1 MTDPADSARRRQ
13 APPAGPVVRR
23 AVTLTD
29 AVAAP
34 SGELAPAEPASPGAG
49 RDGDGLRGG
58 TRIAGATVDVAAVLT
73 GDPTA
78 PRTEPATTGSAI
90 TEPAG
95 GSATGAPPGPASGPA
110 AAPAPGSAPGPG
122 ADTDA
127 RPKAPAPAARAASTA
142 TTTATTHAA
151 PATKPA
157 TPAAEPAA
165 SAAESAASASKPA
178 ASAADSP
185 TLAGKP
191 TTPAAKP
198 ATPAVK
204 SAASAAKSTTPA
216 ARSAASA
223 TTKATGRTAAG
234 AAAVATA
241 TSPPPPTGSDPG
253 PAGGLPRS
261 RPPKAVLAGLAFVGA
276 LLIAVP
282 FLLLGGGDDGEKKPA
297 ARTGN
302 APHAS
307 APTGPGADG
316 ADGKGTEDGRQHPGD
331 KDGKHGKHGDD
342 GKHGAKKSDGAAGTE
357 DGRAGHG
364 GEGHPAAGGAPDAGQ
379 GARTSPGHSGGV
391 RNSTVSPAGTDYSTR
406 KNVRITNAFYGYC
419 ADIPGT
425 GPGQPDGPVN
435 VDTCAGGSPD
445 NQRWDFVRHGRRGG
459 SGGAY
464 LFEIRNRTDGRC
476 MDLSGSGRLP
486 AGTLVIETACAGK
499 GNQLWWAEK
508 RDGGRLWLHNSGSG
522 QQCLNV
528 QGAAGVANINARL
541 EIQPCRGGD
550 DHEWKL

>member
-1 MTDPADSARRRQ
+1 M
-13 APPAGPVVRR
+13 
-23 AVTLTD
+23 
-29 AVAAP
+29 
-34 SGELAPAEPASPGAG
+34 
-49 RDGDGLRGG
+49 
-58 TRIAGATVDVAAVLT
+58 
-73 GDPTA
+73 
-78 PRTEPATTGSAI
+78 
-90 TEPAG
+90 
-95 GSATGAPPGPASGPA
+95 
-110 AAPAPGSAPGPG
+110 
-122 ADTDA
+122 
-127 RPKAPAPAARAASTA
+127 
-142 TTTATTHAA
+142 
-151 PATKPA
+151 
-157 TPAAEPAA
+157 
-165 SAAESAASASKPA
+165 
-178 ASAADSP
+178 
-185 TLAGKP
+185 
-191 TTPAAKP
+191 
-198 ATPAVK
+198 
-204 SAASAAKSTTPA
+204 
-216 ARSAASA
+216 
-223 TTKATGRTAAG
+223 
-234 AAAVATA
+234 
-241 TSPPPPTGSDPG
+241 
-253 PAGGLPRS
+253 
-261 RPPKAVLAGLAFVGA
+261 LAGLAVVGA

-282 FLLLGGGDDGEKKPA
+282 FLLLGGGDDEEKKPA

-331 KDGKHGKHGDD
+331 KDGKHDKDGQHGDD

-357 DGRAGHG
+357 NGRAGYG
-364 GEGHPAAGGAPDAGQ
+364 GEGHPASGGAPDAGQ
-379 GARTSPGHSGGV
+379 GTKTSPGHSGGSS
-391 RNSTVSPAGTDYSTR
+391 NSTVSSAGTDYSTR

-508 RDGGRLWLHNSGSG
+508 RGGGRLWLHNSGSG